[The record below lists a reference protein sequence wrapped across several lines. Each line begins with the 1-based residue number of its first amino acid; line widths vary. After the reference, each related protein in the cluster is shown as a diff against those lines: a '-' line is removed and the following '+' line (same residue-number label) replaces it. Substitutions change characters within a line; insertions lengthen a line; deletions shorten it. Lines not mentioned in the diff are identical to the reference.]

1 MIDEDGPIIVL
12 ITSPNTAEAKRIADA
27 LLGER
32 LAACVSTL
40 PGVSS
45 RYRWQGR
52 LEDATEV
59 LLIVKSHR
67 PLLDAIIKRVK
78 AMHSYDVPEIIAL
91 PVVGGNEDYL
101 KWLESETG
109 GNTQTR

>member
-1 MIDEDGPIIVL
+1 MDEDGPIIIL
-12 ITSPNTAEAKRIADA
+12 ITTPDAAEARRIADT
-27 LLGER
+27 LVSER
-32 LAACVSTL
+32 LAACVNTL
-40 PGVSS
+40 AGVSS
-45 RYRWQGR
+45 RYRWQGK
-52 LEDATEV
+52 LEEANEV
-59 LLIVKSHR
+59 LLIVKSR
-67 PLLDAIIKRVK
+67 KPLLDAIIKRVK